1 MAEYIDKSA
10 LYKKIAQLEELARN
24 SYLETPSNSPC
35 YSRYMAQ
42 LNERTAFKHLIADFP
57 AADVEPM
64 RHGRW
69 IEYQIPPIICCSNCD
84 WATDVKEKNFNYC
97 PNCGAKMDEGNE

>member
-1 MAEYIDKSA
+1 MDVKEKLIEILKTKYDHFCDQCSINKDSKYI
-10 LYKKIAQLEELARN
+10 ENLA
-24 SYLETPSNSPC
+24 S
-35 YSRYMAQ
+35 
-42 LNERTAFKHLIADFP
+42 HLISNGVTVA
-57 AADVEPM
+57 

-97 PNCGAKMDEGNE
+97 PNCGAKMDGGDGNGAMA